1 MATGKDES
9 ELVVTHGSVLFPVV
23 AGARRCAGDRTELF
37 MQLSATGRAAKGVDG
52 TVPRGRNDPPRR
64 VGWDTVAP
72 PPVACHNERLLD
84 GVFGK
89 RDVAEDTGQRRHRLA
104 VHLTEYALDTGR
116 LPMGGDGHAL
126 RRPASR
132 RMGGLRSE
140 R

>member
-23 AGARRCAGDRTELF
+23 AGARRCAGDRTQLF
-37 MQLSATGRAAKGVDG
+37 MQLVGA
-52 TVPRGRNDPPRR
+52 VPRVRTEPPRR

-89 RDVAEDTGQRRHRLA
+89 RDVAEDAGQRRHRLA

-116 LPMGGDGHAL
+116 LPLGGAG
-126 RRPASR
+126 
-132 RMGGLRSE
+132 
-140 R
+140 